1 MEFAPIIAALARNKA
16 GVLFVVLQ
24 IALTVAIV
32 CNSLS
37 IIQQQRQRMARP
49 SGLDEADIFAMQNR
63 WTVGTADLAPLI
75 RADVAALHTLPGVID
90 AVAINSYPLR
100 GYGLSWGIALSPGQ
114 KQLSVQHVAVYM
126 GGAQALP
133 TFGGRLIAGRWF
145 TADEISNIRLAD
157 LGQAPPAIMVVTQA
171 LARSLFPGGNALG
184 RTVFLNMDSRVPTRI
199 IGIVQRAQAPWVE
212 IEDADFTDNSSMFW
226 PYQYV
231 DGRLVYL
238 VRTQPGRLDAVM
250 RGARSKLFSLSSARV
265 IDEVQTIAEA
275 RAQMY
280 RSDRALAVTL
290 AALSVLLLAVT
301 GCGIVG
307 MTAYWVAQRRG
318 QIGIRRALGARRV
331 DILRYFHGENLLITG
346 GGAVIGIALGVGL
359 NLWLAASVQIARVGI
374 GFVCVGAVVVLCL
387 SQAAVLWPALRA
399 ASVPPAEATRT
410 V

>member
-1 MEFAPIIAALARNKA
+1 VEFAPIIAALGRNRA

-37 IIQQQRQRMARP
+37 IIQQQRQRMGRP

-75 RADVAALHTLPGVID
+75 RGDVAALRTLPGVID

-100 GYGLSWGIALSPGQ
+100 GYGLSWGVALNSGQ

-126 GGAQALP
+126 GGAQALA
-133 TFGGRLIAGRWF
+133 TFGVRLVAGRWF
-145 TADEISNIRLAD
+145 TAEEISNIRIAD
-157 LGQAPPAIMVVTQA
+157 LGQAPPPVMVITQA
-171 LARSLFPGGNALG
+171 LARSLFPAGDAVG
-184 RTVFLNMDSRVPTRI
+184 RTVYLNVDSRVPTRI
-199 IGIVQRAQAPWVE
+199 IGIVQRTQAPWVE
-212 IEDADFTDNSSMFW
+212 DVGFADNSSMFW
-226 PYQYV
+226 PYRYV
-231 DGRLVYL
+231 GERLVYL

-250 RGARSKLFSLSSARV
+250 RIARSKLFSLSSARV

-331 DILRYFHGENLLITG
+331 DILRYFHGENLLIAG

-359 NLWLAASVQIARVGI
+359 NLWLAASVQIARVGV
-374 GFVCVGAVVVLCL
+374 GFVCAGAIVVLCL

-399 ASVPPAEATRT
+399 ASVPPAEATRS